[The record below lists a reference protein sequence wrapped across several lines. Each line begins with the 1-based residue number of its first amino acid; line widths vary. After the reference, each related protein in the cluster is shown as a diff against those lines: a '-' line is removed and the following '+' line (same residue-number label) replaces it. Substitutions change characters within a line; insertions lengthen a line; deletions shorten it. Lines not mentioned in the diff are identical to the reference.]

1 MLEET
6 LSLNTWKHFVNEGSL
21 DTSRLN
27 KRIAESWHRCKEAYV
42 NPYQGKAEA
51 VLSDELFQV
60 KREKSACFLEMA
72 ISYVNR
78 IQTTLEELGMIALL
92 IDSEGYILS
101 SSGNKQVL
109 RQARKINF
117 IEGVC
122 WTEQEVGTNA
132 IGTALQTEESMMV
145 RGAEHYAVSSHSWS
159 CAAVPIR
166 NEDEMIVGILD
177 LTCPIERTHPYM
189 LGMAISAGYAIEQEI
204 RSNAKR
210 AHVELFERS
219 FTIVDFDIPA
229 VICDQKQ
236 EIIGASRPIREAFSF
251 WSSMGLSEILE
262 YGYQVQKKSPI
273 YSNAMNR
280 EIGHYLYLQKKPQ
293 ALQTVPM
300 SKLFSF
306 KGEAGSS
313 VAFKQTLN
321 AVKKVAS
328 TNASVA
334 IFGETG
340 TGKEVI
346 AQAVH
351 ENSER
356 KNGPFIAVNCGAIP
370 KELMES
376 ELFGYAEG
384 AFTGAR
390 RKGFKGKFEQAQQG
404 TLFLD
409 EIGEITPSMQVALL
423 RVLQERRVTPV
434 GSSQSIPVDVRI
446 ISATHQDLQQL
457 VEAGTFRSDLFYRL
471 HVFPI
476 YVPTLHERKEDI
488 PHLVRYYC
496 RKHHWHMTFPEAF
509 FTALQAYA
517 WPGNIRELFNVLERL
532 HIMMQ
537 DEDLYESQLISL
549 VNAMIQSPQQTYS
562 QHHAYKQELS
572 YRETIQ
578 REMMIEAL
586 KKTNGN
592 VSLAAKLLDVPRST
606 FYKRLQRFGL
616 SDTSG
621 LRGKG

>member
-6 LSLNTWKHFVNEGSL
+6 LSLDTWKRFVNEDSL

-27 KRIAESWHRCKEAYV
+27 KRIAESWHRCKEACV

-51 VLSDELFQV
+51 ILSDELFQA
-60 KREKSACFLEMA
+60 KREKSTCFLETA
-72 ISYVNR
+72 VRYINR
-78 IQTTLEELGMIALL
+78 IQSDLEELGMIALL

-132 IGTALQTEESMMV
+132 IGTALKTQESMMV
-145 RGAEHYAVSSHSWS
+145 RGAEHYAVSSHAWS

-166 NEDEMIVGILD
+166 NEDGIIVGILD
-177 LTCPIERTHPYM
+177 FTCPIERTHPYM

-204 RSNAKR
+204 RSRIKQ

-219 FTIVDFDIPA
+219 FAMVDLDIPA
-229 VICDQKQ
+229 IICDQKQ
-236 EIIGASRPIREAFSF
+236 GIIGVSRPIRKEFSF
-251 WSSMGLSEILE
+251 WSGMDLSEIMQS
-262 YGYQVQKKSPI
+262 GYQVQKKSPI
-273 YSNAMNR
+273 VSNITNQQ
-280 EIGHYLYLQKKPQ
+280 IGHCLYLQKKPQ
-293 ALQTVPM
+293 ALHSVLI
-300 SKLFSF
+300 SKSFSF
-306 KGEAGSS
+306 RGEAGTSA
-313 VAFKQTLN
+313 AFKQTLN
-321 AVKKVAS
+321 AIKKVAS

-334 IFGETG
+334 IFGKTG

-390 RKGFKGKFEQAQQG
+390 RNGFKGKFEQAHQG

-423 RVLQERRVTPV
+423 RVLQERSVTPV

-457 VEAGTFRSDLFYRL
+457 VHAGTFRSDLFYRL

-488 PHLVRYYC
+488 PHLVRFYC
-496 RKHHWHMTFPEAF
+496 RKHHWHITFPQAF
-509 FTALQAYA
+509 FTALQAYT

-537 DEDLYESQLISL
+537 DEELHDSQLISL
-549 VNAMIQSPQQTYS
+549 VNSMILSPRQTYS
-562 QHHAYKQELS
+562 QQNNGIQELS
-572 YRETIQ
+572 YREIIQ
-578 REMMIEAL
+578 KERMIEAL

-616 SDTSG
+616 SNTNGS
-621 LRGKG
+621 RGKR